1 MNWIFWLILVI
12 VLSFVEIATVNLV
25 SIWFVASGI
34 VAMILSFFI
43 EDTAIITTIFILLG
57 MLLLVISR
65 PIVNKLRSKDNEKTN
80 LDRIIGED
88 AIVTEEITKNE
99 VGEVKVDGIIKCNAA
114 DEIAI
119 ILDVKGNMFLTD
131 AITNEQVKYP
141 FSIQIDEILEE
152 NDENY
157 AKYFEKNQNI
167 LDIIEFLW
175 ENIVLEVPI
184 SYTNASGTH
193 LSGQGWELNSKNED
207 DGLDPRFEKL
217 NELFKGGE

>member
-99 VGEVKVDGIIKCNAA
+99 FGEVKVDGKRWSAISKDKC
-114 DEIAI
+114 
-119 ILDVKGNMFLTD
+119 VKGDT
-131 AITNEQVKYP
+131 VK
-141 FSIQIDEILEE
+141 ILKIDGVKL
-152 NDENY
+152 
-157 AKYFEKNQNI
+157 
-167 LDIIEFLW
+167 
-175 ENIVLEVPI
+175 IVKKE
-184 SYTNASGTH
+184 S
-193 LSGQGWELNSKNED
+193 E
-207 DGLDPRFEKL
+207 
-217 NELFKGGE
+217 

>member
-80 LDRIIGED
+80 LDRIIGET
-88 AIVTEEITKNE
+88 AIVTEDIKKNV
-99 VGEVKVDGIIKCNAA
+99 VGEVKVDGKRWSAVSKEKCLKG
-114 DEIAI
+114 DT
-119 ILDVKGNMFLTD
+119 VKVLKIDG
-131 AITNEQVKYP
+131 VKL
-141 FSIQIDEILEE
+141 IV
-152 NDENY
+152 
-157 AKYFEKNQNI
+157 EK
-167 LDIIEFLW
+167 E
-175 ENIVLEVPI
+175 
-184 SYTNASGTH
+184 S
-193 LSGQGWELNSKNED
+193 
-207 DGLDPRFEKL
+207 EK
-217 NELFKGGE
+217 